1 MVSVSDDLLEDDVPK
16 RLEVELRSINA
27 PAILIERDQQRRIAA
42 DKTCRRVRLKVERP
56 AAASHRIRK
65 RSPCRRLVASCALG
79 YIRDQD
85 KHEPGLAS
93 QSLCKLPFQG
103 TGFHC
108 ATKLTKGLS
117 VFVLGNIHG
126 QPSRRG
132 SASMILTAVAMIVP
146 PPEPNASTTGSRST
160 VIGASHRPTNNFR
173 GDERLAN
180 VQRWSL

>member
-1 MVSVSDDLLEDDVPK
+1 MVSVSDDFLEDDVPK

-27 PAILIERDQQRRIAA
+27 PAILIDRDQQRRIAA

-93 QSLCKLPFQG
+93 QSLRKLPFQAG
-103 TGFHC
+103 ASVVLKEHC
-108 ATKLTKGLS
+108 AGPRQKIGDGLLPAIIEP
-117 VFVLGNIHG
+117 LGLQGENEIAA
-126 QPSRRG
+126 Q
-132 SASMILTAVAMIVP
+132 
-146 PPEPNASTTGSRST
+146 
-160 VIGASHRPTNNFR
+160 
-173 GDERLAN
+173 
-180 VQRWSL
+180 